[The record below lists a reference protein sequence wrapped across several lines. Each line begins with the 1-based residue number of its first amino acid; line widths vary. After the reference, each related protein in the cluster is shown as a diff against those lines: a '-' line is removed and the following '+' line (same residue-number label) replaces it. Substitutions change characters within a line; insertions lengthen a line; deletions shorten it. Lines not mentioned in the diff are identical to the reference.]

1 MPFFCVS
8 SPSVFVAVFV
18 ATWRLKKSVGIVV
31 DVGGVLFQV
40 EPHIHGT

>member
-8 SPSVFVAVFV
+8 SPSVFV